1 MRWLQQDANMRTGGS
16 PSRAAGKSQQII
28 ITV

>member
-28 ITV
+28 NY